1 MIFANFFHCPIMK
14 RLITEN
20 EVATNT
26 NRKFEARAHAALQ
39 ITVLPSSIK
48 LILFSTPI
56 IIGDFALK

>member
-1 MIFANFFHCPIMK
+1 MK